1 MTQAEQLS
9 EQAAVTE
16 WPLRILLVLL
26 TLAVI
31 LLAMYGLLR
40 GWRNRERRQGLV
52 LPDVPRDIIAST
64 ELLPA
69 VSASYIGTIP
79 QGQLLERLVAAG
91 TRATADV
98 VVGDFGVLVD
108 KQGDP
113 PLLIGHDVIT
123 GLSTSPGMLQRHFGA
138 HGLLMIDWTW
148 AGRPVTT
155 GLWFPDPTE
164 QDVVRQRIQRV
175 HLEGVS

>member
-1 MTQAEQLS
+1 MIHSEQLS
-9 EQAAVTE
+9 EQAAVTD

-31 LLAMYGLLR
+31 LLAMYGLFR

-52 LPDVPRDIIAST
+52 LPEVSADILAAAEHS
-64 ELLPA
+64 PA

-79 QGQLLERLVAAG
+79 EGQLLERLVAAG
-91 TRATADV
+91 TRAAADIV
-98 VVGDFGVLVD
+98 VADFGILVD

-113 PLLIGHDVIT
+113 PLFIGHDVIT
-123 GLSTSPGMLQRHFGA
+123 GLSTSSGMLQRHFGG
-138 HGLLMIDWTW
+138 HGLLMIDWVW
-148 AGRPVTT
+148 AGSPVTT
-155 GLWFPDPTE
+155 GLWFTDPAD
-164 QDVVRQRIQRV
+164 QDIVRQRIQRV